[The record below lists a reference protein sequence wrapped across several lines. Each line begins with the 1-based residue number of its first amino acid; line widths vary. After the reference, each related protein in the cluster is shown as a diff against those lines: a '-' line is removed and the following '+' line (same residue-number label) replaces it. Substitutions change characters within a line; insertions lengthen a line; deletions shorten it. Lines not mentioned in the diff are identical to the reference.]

1 LVLSRQN
8 LPCLRESA
16 DENLTQKGAYV
27 VRDVKGK
34 RKLTLIATGS
44 EVSLA
49 LQVAEKLPQTAV
61 VSMPCWEL
69 FAKQSPE
76 YQQSVLGDAP
86 RVSIEAASTFGWE
99 RWTGSDG
106 LNIGLDT
113 FGQSASGEE
122 LFEHFGFSVEKI
134 IERIEK
140 WRQK

>member
-1 LVLSRQN
+1 
-8 LPCLRESA
+8 
-16 DENLTQKGAYV
+16 
-27 VRDVKGK
+27 
-34 RKLTLIATGS
+34 
-44 EVSLA
+44 
-49 LQVAEKLPQTAV
+49 
-61 VSMPCWEL
+61 
-69 FAKQSPE
+69 
-76 YQQSVLGDAP
+76 VLGDAP

-134 IERIEK
+134 IERIEQ